1 MSLTAHE
8 KLSMFVNLKKGDT
21 ILTGRFKNSPKT
33 VKSFGTDDKNQPTV
47 NGSPALSF
55 RIKKLMPAKAKES
68 AVLLPIEQRLIR
80 LNARRIASDKTASVF
95 PWFMTTGGALAGGSA
110 GAALGRQIGENMSD
124 SRTGR
129 RIGTIAG
136 GLLGALGG
144 GYAGY
149 RLAPAF
155 GIEEALGAGP
165 RTGTYGDV
173 MRRGGLLGAM
183 SGAATGGITG
193 GLEGAVTGGLT
204 GIPLGIGIGALSRYA
219 ADRSYGSTPGSRRK
233 VVPGEF
239 FGTAPKMS
247 YYKGVYPNFVN
258 KQEDK
263 KAVSSD
269 LVLQAYRNT
278 LKRGNP
284 VEIAARLQRMLVNNI
299 DRYYNKALAKQTGRF
314 YKGHRPVSLQK
325 TYDIVDTLAPEL
337 TKIKKSPIDVFQQEY
352 INRFRTEA
360 SPILKQAKSYQLTDL
375 FRNNED
381 PFINL
386 LYPNPTGGKA
396 AYLSKRPIPGN
407 PFNVDN
413 YLHLVTVPGIDM
425 KKYGGVLYKAD
436 RLANH
441 ITTNPYIDKRSSAFP
456 LFSTLT
462 GATLGGVTGAGI
474 GMHAQSGRFTT
485 PRDRYRNMLIGGVL
499 GAGLGGVGGYYAAP
513 YGRMEE
519 ALVAPAMVG
528 TPADAVARGIMTGG
542 FSGGIMSGLQ
552 RYAGEAGGY
561 GR

>member
-1 MSLTAHE
+1 MSRTAHE

-68 AVLLPIEQRLIR
+68 TMLLPIEQRLIR

-110 GAALGRQIGENMSD
+110 GAALGHQIGENMSD

-129 RIGTIAG
+129 RIGTVAG
-136 GLLGALGG
+136 GILGALGG

-155 GIEEALGAGP
+155 GIEESLGAGP

-183 SGAATGGITG
+183 SGAATGGLTG
-193 GLEGAVTGGLT
+193 GLEGAVTGGMA
-204 GIPLGIGIGALSRYA
+204 GVPLGIGLGALSRYA
-219 ADRSYGSTPGSRRK
+219 ADRSYGSTPATRRK
-233 VVPGEF
+233 VVPGDV

-247 YYKGVYPNFVN
+247 YYRGYNPYFNKEAALVQTECGEVGRLVDPRSVDWDAMNRQTEAKLAAQAQRNEQVYGVYANDDVLRWINDNTAAYTGYNPYV
-258 KQEDK
+258 DK
-263 KAVSSD
+263 K
-269 LVLQAYRNT
+269 
-278 LKRGNP
+278 
-284 VEIAARLQRMLVNNI
+284 
-299 DRYYNKALAKQTGRF
+299 
-314 YKGHRPVSLQK
+314 
-325 TYDIVDTLAPEL
+325 
-337 TKIKKSPIDVFQQEY
+337 
-352 INRFRTEA
+352 
-360 SPILKQAKSYQLTDL
+360 
-375 FRNNED
+375 
-381 PFINL
+381 
-386 LYPNPTGGKA
+386 
-396 AYLSKRPIPGN
+396 
-407 PFNVDN
+407 
-413 YLHLVTVPGIDM
+413 
-425 KKYGGVLYKAD
+425 
-436 RLANH
+436 
-441 ITTNPYIDKRSSAFP
+441 SSAFP
-456 LFSTLT
+456 LLSTLT

-485 PRDRYRNMLIGGVL
+485 PKDRYSNMIIGGVL
-499 GAGLGGVGGYYAAP
+499 GSGLGGLGGYYAAP

-542 FSGGIMSGLQ
+542 FSGGVMSGLQ

-561 GR
+561 RR

>member
-1 MSLTAHE
+1 MSMTAHE
-8 KLSMFVNLKKGDT
+8 KLSMFVNIKKGDV
-21 ILTGRFKNSPKT
+21 ILTGKFKNSPKT

-68 AVLLPIEQRLIR
+68 AMLLPIEQRLIR

-110 GAALGRQIGENMSD
+110 GAVLGRQIGENMSD

-129 RIGTIAG
+129 RIGTVAG
-136 GLLGALGG
+136 GVLGALGG

-155 GIEEALGAGP
+155 GIEESLGAGP

-239 FGTAPKMS
+239 FGTAPKLS
-247 YYKGVYPNFVN
+247 YYGGY
-258 KQEDK
+258 
-263 KAVSSD
+263 S
-269 LVLQAYRNT
+269 
-278 LKRGNP
+278 P
-284 VEIAARLQRMLVNNI
+284 VM
-299 DRYYNKALAKQTGRF
+299 
-314 YKGHRPVSLQK
+314 
-325 TYDIVDTLAPEL
+325 
-337 TKIKKSPIDVFQQEY
+337 
-352 INRFRTEA
+352 
-360 SPILKQAKSYQLTDL
+360 
-375 FRNNED
+375 
-381 PFINL
+381 
-386 LYPNPTGGKA
+386 
-396 AYLSKRPIPGN
+396 
-407 PFNVDN
+407 
-413 YLHLVTVPGIDM
+413 
-425 KKYGGVLYKAD
+425 
-436 RLANH
+436 
-441 ITTNPYIDKRSSAFP
+441 DKRSSTFP

-462 GATLGGVTGAGI
+462 GATLGGITGAGI

-519 ALVAPAMVG
+519 AFVAP
-528 TPADAVARGIMTGG
+528 
-542 FSGGIMSGLQ
+542 
-552 RYAGEAGGY
+552 GY
-561 GR
+561 GGNSRGCDSQRDNDRRNNRRTHKRTSALCR

>member
-68 AVLLPIEQRLIR
+68 TMLLPIEQRLIR

-129 RIGTIAG
+129 RIGTVAG
-136 GLLGALGG
+136 GILGALGG

-149 RLAPAF
+149 VLAPAF
-155 GIEEALGAGP
+155 GIEESLGAGP

-183 SGAATGGITG
+183 SGAATGGLAG
-193 GLEGAVTGGLT
+193 GLEGAVTGGLA
-204 GIPLGIGIGALSRYA
+204 GVPLGIGLGALSRYT
-219 ADRSYGSTPGSRRK
+219 ADRSYGSTPATRRR

-247 YYKGVYPNFVN
+247 YYREYNPVM
-258 KQEDK
+258 DK
-263 KAVSSD
+263 
-269 LVLQAYRNT
+269 QAYGVWLGDTFIGRDYRLDPPRYNT
-278 LKRGNP
+278 
-284 VEIAARLQRMLVNNI
+284 EI
-299 DRYYNKALAKQTGRF
+299 
-314 YKGHRPVSLQK
+314 
-325 TYDIVDTLAPEL
+325 
-337 TKIKKSPIDVFQQEY
+337 
-352 INRFRTEA
+352 
-360 SPILKQAKSYQLTDL
+360 
-375 FRNNED
+375 D
-381 PFINL
+381 PF
-386 LYPNPTGGKA
+386 GKF
-396 AYLSKRPIPGN
+396 PII
-407 PFNVDN
+407 
-413 YLHLVTVPGIDM
+413 TSGI
-425 KKYGGVLYKAD
+425 GGVLGGLIGYNADNNKFFKDDLKTKIRNAAVGAVTGAGLGFAGSNALLLAGKAYGAAHNVAPSIGFMSPFSKVDPVQRQIFLNTAKRITKDPALFGGPGVGGAATEYRNRYPSVTPLSLARYKKIP
-436 RLANH
+436 
-441 ITTNPYIDKRSSAFP
+441 ITDKKSSAFP
-456 LFSTLT
+456 LLSTLT
-462 GATLGGVTGAGI
+462 GATLGGLTGAGI

-485 PRDRYRNMLIGGVL
+485 PKDRYRNMLIGGVL

-542 FSGGIMSGLQ
+542 FSGGVMSGLQ

-561 GR
+561 RR